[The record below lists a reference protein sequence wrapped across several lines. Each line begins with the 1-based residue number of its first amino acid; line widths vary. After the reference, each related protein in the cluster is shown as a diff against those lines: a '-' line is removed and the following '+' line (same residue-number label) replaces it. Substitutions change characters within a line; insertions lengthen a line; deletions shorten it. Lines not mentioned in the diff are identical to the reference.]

1 MLEQTVAK
9 GADSLFNHGVLGTVC
24 VLLLIGL
31 VFAGLVIRALY
42 QDIKA
47 LNAAAPADR
56 EKLVTAQQAAAQAAD
71 KVVDVL
77 DEFRETLSAQTDAHG
92 SLTRQI
98 ELSLAEF
105 RHSINNI
112 MAAVSGIAERLRD
125 KERERSRDSD
135 WDRDRENTRGRP

>member
-1 MLEQTVAK
+1 MLEQTAGK
-9 GADSLFNHGVLGTVC
+9 AAESLFDKGVLGTVC
-24 VLLLIGL
+24 VILLIALG
-31 VFAGLVIRALY
+31 FAGIVIRSLY

-47 LNAAAPADR
+47 LHAAAPADR
-56 EKLVTAQQAAAQAAD
+56 EKLVTAQQAAAVAAD

-105 RHSINNI
+105 RHSIANVI
-112 MAAVSGIAERLRD
+112 TAVNGIADRLQR
-125 KERERSRDSD
+125 
-135 WDRDRENTRGRP
+135 DRDRDRDRDGDRENARGRP

>member
-1 MLEQTVAK
+1 MLEQTAGK
-9 GADSLFNHGVLGTVC
+9 AAESLFDKGVLGTVC
-24 VLLLIGL
+24 VILLIIL
-31 VFAGLVIRALY
+31 AFAGIVIRSLY

-47 LNAAAPADR
+47 LHAAAPADR
-56 EKLVTAQQAAAQAAD
+56 EKLVTAQQAAAVAAD

-105 RHSINNI
+105 RHSIANVI
-112 MAAVSGIAERLRD
+112 TAVNGIADRLQR
-125 KERERSRDSD
+125 
-135 WDRDRENTRGRP
+135 DRDRDRDRDGDRENARGRP